1 MTVTASSTDTLTVTV
16 DEDEVIDTAQ
26 LVDIQG
32 SPYRNSGFPIH
43 NSAGTLQVSHTGTG
57 DWTAITVGVDEPFVM
72 GQAFRFC
79 RLNDAGGSITFFIP

>member
-32 SPYRNSGFPIH
+32 SPSRNSGFPIQYR
-43 NSAGTLQVSHTGTG
+43 AGTL
-57 DWTAITVGVDEPFVM
+57 
-72 GQAFRFC
+72 
-79 RLNDAGGSITFFIP
+79 